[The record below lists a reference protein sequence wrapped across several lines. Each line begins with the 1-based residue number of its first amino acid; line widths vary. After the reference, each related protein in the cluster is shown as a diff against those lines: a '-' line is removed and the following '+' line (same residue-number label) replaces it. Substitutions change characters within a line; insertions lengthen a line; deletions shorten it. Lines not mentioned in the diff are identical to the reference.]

1 MWGGSEWDPKPQDSV
16 RVIGRMT
23 GKWRTLPSK
32 SAAPRI
38 CSLILSAFIASAGAF
53 TAPHCL
59 APALAARKGGS
70 FAARVPVLSPAGALS
85 RSAPS
90 TLAPTLPLARQCR
103 LELTAP
109 KLGMETVFQIDNY
122 LTLPFWAMMIFA
134 PKARI
139 TRSIMNGWLPFVPLI
154 FVYSE
159 FPPTLVSPPPSSL
172 LLLLLIPA
180 PPHFCGIPLQSL
192 CAILPRDIKNPTPLF
207 SHCLADLTSPSHFL
221 TVYTLASSLSAPG
234 ALDIFKGAITL
245 KSLSV
250 AAQQPSAMAAI
261 WAHLVTADLFVGQL
275 CLTHPPKPCF
285 H

>member
-1 MWGGSEWDPKPQDSV
+1 
-16 RVIGRMT
+16 MT

-70 FAARVPVLSPAGALS
+70 FAVRVPVLSPAGALS

-159 FPPTLVSPPPSSL
+159 FPPTLVSTPFIPFAPPSDPLARISAVSLSNRSL
-172 LLLLLIPA
+172 L
-180 PPHFCGIPLQSL
+180 FF
-192 CAILPRDIKNPTPLF
+192 LF
-207 SHCLADLTSPSHFL
+207 IYKKLRLSFH
-221 TVYTLASSLSAPG
+221 TV
-234 ALDIFKGAITL
+234 
-245 KSLSV
+245 
-250 AAQQPSAMAAI
+250 
-261 WAHLVTADLFVGQL
+261 
-275 CLTHPPKPCF
+275 
-285 H
+285 